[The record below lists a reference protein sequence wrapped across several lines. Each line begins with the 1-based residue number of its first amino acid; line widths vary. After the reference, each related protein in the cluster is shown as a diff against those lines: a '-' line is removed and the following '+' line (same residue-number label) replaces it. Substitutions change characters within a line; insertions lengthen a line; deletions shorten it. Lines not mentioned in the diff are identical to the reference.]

1 MENQNKPAYPVH
13 GIHENLEHF
22 AGLAMQGLLSNEND
36 ADTSATYVLAFLG
49 LPENT
54 NYQFSVHYPQY
65 IAKMSTIYAEELL
78 NQLNK
83 TK

>member
-13 GIHENLEHF
+13 GIHENLEHGLTKLEHF
-22 AGLAMQGLLSNEND
+22 AGLAMQGLLANPNIILSPQKI
-36 ADTSATYVLAFLG
+36 AD
-49 LPENT
+49 
-54 NYQFSVHYPQY
+54 
-65 IAKMSTIYAEELL
+65 IALQYAEELL